1 MDQKSKTKLRLP
13 ADSQSL
19 WFRYVWIFSVLIVVI
34 GGIRFSDGS
43 ALLAIAQGAT
53 AESPLFSGSGALQ
66 YIWDSPLK
74 VLSLRYV
81 PPNIYG
87 IGLFFGF
94 LSVLPVALLLT
105 RDTLLFWLS
114 SSALILTP
122 CLKISMQNIGVG
134 DGLTIF
140 LAILLCYLN
149 NNILISLSS
158 FVLGLWHPHQSF
170 FIGIS
175 FVLSKYVF
183 FEDIEWRQVATVLA
197 SLALAAA
204 VFFLWKASLGF
215 EYSGRGTFM
224 QDRMPELLYKNL
236 VYAPVAFLPIA
247 LWFWFIPVAPRRG
260 KCLLGGW
267 LFILGI
273 VSLLTTDVT
282 RVISLTAL
290 PILLAESKKIII
302 EERDDIPVRRILV
315 FASLIVLIPPFSWS
329 GLDYLVWT
337 DLFSDLCEWGVYCL

>member
-1 MDQKSKTKLRLP
+1 MGYIFSIEKRI
-13 ADSQSL
+13 
-19 WFRYVWIFSVLIVVI
+19 YVWVLTVLIIVI
-34 GGIRFSDGS
+34 GGVRFSDGS

-74 VLSLRYV
+74 VLSLRYL
-81 PPNIYG
+81 PPNVFG
-87 IGLFFGF
+87 VGLFFGF
-94 LSVLPVALLLT
+94 LSVLPVTLLLT
-105 RDTLLFWLS
+105 RDTLLFWIS

-122 CLKISMQNIGVG
+122 CLKISIQNIGVG
-134 DGLTIF
+134 DGFTIF
-140 LAILLCYLN
+140 LIILLCYLN
-149 NNILISLSS
+149 NSILLFIFS

-170 FIGIS
+170 FIGLS
-175 FVLSKYVF
+175 FVISKYIY
-183 FEDIEWRQVATVLA
+183 FEDVGWRQIATVLA

-204 VFFLWKASLGF
+204 VFFLWKASLEF
-215 EYSGRGTFM
+215 EYSGRGAFM
-224 QDRMPELLYKNL
+224 QSRMPELLYRNL

-247 LWFWFIPVAPRRG
+247 LWFWFIPVAPQRG
-260 KCLLGGW
+260 KWLLGGW

-282 RVISLTAL
+282 RVISLTSL
-290 PILLAESKKIII
+290 PLLLAESKKLIN
-302 EERDDIPVRRILV
+302 EDGNNIPVRRLLV

-329 GLDYLVWT
+329 GLDYFVWT

>member
-1 MDQKSKTKLRLP
+1 MEYTFKDNNRK
-13 ADSQSL
+13 
-19 WFRYVWIFSVLIVVI
+19 YVWLFLISILVI

-53 AESPLFSGSGALQ
+53 AQSPAFSGSGALQ

-74 VLSLRYV
+74 VLALRYV

-105 RDTLLFWLS
+105 RDALLFWLS

-122 CLKISMQNIGVG
+122 SLKISTQNIGVG
-134 DGLTIF
+134 DGLTIL
-140 LAILLCYLN
+140 LAILLCYS
-149 NNILISLSS
+149 NNILFLSIIS
-158 FVLGLWHPHQSF
+158 FILGLWHPHQSF
-170 FIGIS
+170 FIGLS
-175 FVLSKYVF
+175 FIISKYIY
-183 FEDIEWRQVATVLA
+183 FEDVDWSQIAAILA
-197 SLALAAA
+197 SLAFAAA
-204 VFFLWKASLGF
+204 VFFLWKASLDF
-215 EYSGRGTFM
+215 EYSGRGAFM
-224 QDRMPELLYKNL
+224 KARMPELLYRNL
-236 VYAPVAFLPIA
+236 LYAPVAFLPIA
-247 LWFWFIPVAPRRG
+247 LWFWLVPVDPQRG
-260 KCLLGGW
+260 KWLLGGW
-267 LFILGI
+267 LLVLAV

-290 PILLAESKKIII
+290 PLLLEEFKKLIDQGGDSILT
-302 EERDDIPVRRILV
+302 RRLLV

-329 GLDYLVWT
+329 GLDYFLWT